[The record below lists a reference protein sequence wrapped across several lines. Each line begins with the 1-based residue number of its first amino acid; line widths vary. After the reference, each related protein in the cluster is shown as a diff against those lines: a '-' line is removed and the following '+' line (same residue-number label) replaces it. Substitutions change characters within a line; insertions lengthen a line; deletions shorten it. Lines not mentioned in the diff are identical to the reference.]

1 MNWRQ
6 EKHYFLTAVMFFT
19 RLPVPQSL
27 PYSSEILHF
36 SRKYFPLVGVII
48 GSLAALTIY
57 LTNLVLP
64 LSLAVILSVVI
75 TVLATGAFHED
86 GFADCCD
93 GFGGGWQKQQ
103 VLSIMKDSR
112 VGTYAVVGLL
122 LLLSIKI
129 VSLIELG
136 NVSLTLLF
144 VVYINGHSLSR
155 LGASLCVDSLDYVQD
170 VEKSKIKSMA
180 LQKLSIANLIYSFLF
195 ISPFFLLL
203 LVINP
208 IYIFSLVLMGFTF
221 LLGVRYFK
229 QRIGGFTGDCLG
241 AMQQVLEI
249 IFYLNIIALSMS

>member
-19 RLPVPQSL
+19 RFPVPQSL
-27 PYSSEILHF
+27 PYSNKILHF
-36 SRKYFPLVGVII
+36 SRKYFPLVGVFI

-57 LTNLVLP
+57 LTSIVLP
-64 LSLAVILSVVI
+64 LPLAVILSVVI

-112 VGTYAVVGLL
+112 VGAYAVVGLL

-129 VSLIELG
+129 VSLVELG
-136 NVSLTLLF
+136 NISLGLLF
-144 VVYINGHSLSR
+144 IAYINGHSLSR

-170 VEKSKIKSMA
+170 IEKSKIKPMA
-180 LQKLSIANLIYSFLF
+180 SQKLSIPNLVYSFLL
-195 ISPFFLLL
+195 ISPFFFLLL
-203 LVINP
+203 TINP

-221 LLGVRYFK
+221 LFGVRYFK

-241 AMQQVLEI
+241 AMQQVLEV
-249 IFYLNIIALSMS
+249 IFYLSIIALSMS